1 VSSRERL
8 LRAIEGEEPDRVP
21 VGIHSI
27 STYLPYLK
35 GKLEREIDDYQ
46 ALKMFGFD
54 PTFYRAFMKAENRPD
69 WRVKEEV
76 ITAASDYKIVRVTI
90 DTPKG
95 RLSQVE
101 KRTFITTWTLEPLLK
116 KPEDVDCLAHRPPS
130 RPDVKAYEMEFN
142 RLGKEGIIRGFAG
155 GQGDAVGLRGT
166 EQLCLDFYE
175 RPSWVLELFE
185 LLTQRSLEHIEELPS
200 HCIDLVEIAGHIGAF
215 IPPRLFEKFV
225 LPYDSRVVE
234 ALHKRGLYTTY
245 HDCGKVMHLL
255 ELVASTGTDCIETL
269 TPPSHGGDVDL
280 REVKRRV
287 GEKLCLIG
295 GFDQALLERGSQGDV
310 KEGVKK
316 CVEEAANGGGY
327 ILYTTDHF
335 FEAPMENL
343 HAMVEAARRCGR
355 YL

>member
-1 VSSRERL
+1 VNSRERL
-8 LRAIEGEEPDRVP
+8 LRAIEGEEPDIVP

-35 GKLEREIDDYQ
+35 RKLERDIDDYQ

-54 PTFYRAFMKAENRPD
+54 PTFYRTFTKGENRSD
-69 WRVKEEV
+69 WRIKEEV

-101 KRTFITTWTLEPLLK
+101 KRTPITTWTLEPLLK
-116 KPEDVDCLAHRPPS
+116 KTEDVDCLAYRPLS
-130 RPDVKAYEMEFN
+130 IPDIKAYEREFD
-142 RLGKEGIIRGFAG
+142 RLGKEGLIRSFAG

-175 RPSWVLELFE
+175 RPSWVSELFE
-185 LLTQRSLEHIEELPS
+185 FLTQRSLEYIEGLPS

-234 ALHKRGLYTTY
+234 ALHKRGLCTTY

-255 ELVASTGTDCIETL
+255 ELIAFMGTDCIETL
-269 TPPSHGGDVDL
+269 TPPSHGGDVSL
-280 REVKRRV
+280 TEVKRRV

-295 GFDQALLERGSQGDV
+295 GFDQALLERGSQEDA
-310 KEGVKK
+310 KEGVKR
-316 CVEEAANGGGY
+316 CIEGAAQGGGY

-343 HAMVEAARRCGR
+343 HAMVEAARRYGR
-355 YL
+355 YP